1 MKYRYRAISDRK
13 EEKRGIL
20 EAENQMQAIAMIREN
35 GDLILE
41 LEQVHK
47 WWEAL
52 TGDIYVA
59 GMKDRDLAL
68 FSSQFAA
75 ALKAG
80 ISVEKTLSILGG
92 QAEKRRWRKCLIKTA
107 QFVKAGGSLADGF
120 EEADPDGFPAAFL
133 EMVRGGEHSGRLAE
147 VFQSLSVYYERRYKA
162 KQKMESSLIY
172 PCFVLGMAVL
182 VLTFIVGWVVP
193 SIAAVLKEMG
203 TDLPLGTKILLSI
216 SGFLQEHIVAL
227 LSAVILAIG
236 GVVCYWKSER
246 GREQLEMIIKK
257 LPMIG
262 KLLDMSIYAQF
273 CHTVA
278 TLLQAG
284 VPLPQVLVVTAG
296 SIDNRRTGKK
306 IRQAAGKLQAGE
318 SLGMWMK
325 EDGTFPQILKEVC
338 AIGEESGELA
348 SMLASIGEYF
358 DTQEEIAARKL
369 AAGLEPA
376 LMVVLAIAT
385 GFIVISMYLP
395 LLSMYGQM

>member
-20 EAENQMQAIAMIREN
+20 EAENQMQAVAMIREN

-47 WWEAL
+47 WREVL
-52 TGDIYVA
+52 TEDIYVA

-162 KQKMESSLIY
+162 KQKMETSLIY

-203 TDLPLGTKILLSI
+203 IDLPLGTKILLSI

-262 KLLDMSIYAQF
+262 KLWDMSIYAQF

-306 IRQAAGKLQAGE
+306 IRQAGRKTPGRRITWDVDERRWNISADFERSLCHRRRIWRAGVHAG
-318 SLGMWMK
+318 
-325 EDGTFPQILKEVC
+325 F
-338 AIGEESGELA
+338 
-348 SMLASIGEYF
+348 
-358 DTQEEIAARKL
+358 
-369 AAGLEPA
+369 
-376 LMVVLAIAT
+376 
-385 GFIVISMYLP
+385 
-395 LLSMYGQM
+395 YG

>member
-133 EMVRGGEHSGRLAE
+133 EMVRGGEHSGRLTE

-348 SMLASIGEYF
+348 SMLASMGEYF

>member
-20 EAENQMQAIAMIREN
+20 EAENQMQAVAMIREN

-47 WWEAL
+47 WWEVL

-147 VFQSLSVYYERRYKA
+147 VFQSLSVYYERRYNA
-162 KQKMESSLIY
+162 KQKMETSLIY

-348 SMLASIGEYF
+348 SMLASMGEYF

>member
-20 EAENQMQAIAMIREN
+20 EAENQMQAVAMIREN

-47 WWEAL
+47 WWEVL

-92 QAEKRRWRKCLIKTA
+92 QAEKRRGRKCLIKTA

-162 KQKMESSLIY
+162 KQKMEASLIY

-348 SMLASIGEYF
+348 SMLASMGEYF

>member
-20 EAENQMQAIAMIREN
+20 EAENQMQAVAMIREN

-47 WWEAL
+47 WWEVL

-133 EMVRGGEHSGRLAE
+133 EMVRGGEHSGRLTE

-348 SMLASIGEYF
+348 SMLASMGEYF

-385 GFIVISMYLP
+385 GFIVISKYLP

>member
-348 SMLASIGEYF
+348 SMLASMGEYF

>member
-1 MKYRYRAISDRK
+1 MKYRYLAISDRK

-20 EAENQMQAIAMIREN
+20 EAENQMQAVAMIREN

-47 WWEAL
+47 WWEVL

-162 KQKMESSLIY
+162 KQKMEASLIY

-348 SMLASIGEYF
+348 SMLASMGEYF

>member
-20 EAENQMQAIAMIREN
+20 EAENQMQAVAMIREN

-47 WWEAL
+47 WWEVL

-133 EMVRGGEHSGRLAE
+133 EMVRGGEHSGRLTE

-348 SMLASIGEYF
+348 SMLASMGEYF

>member
-20 EAENQMQAIAMIREN
+20 EAENQMQAVAMIREN
-35 GDLILE
+35 RDLILE

-47 WWEAL
+47 WWEVL

-348 SMLASIGEYF
+348 SMLASMGEYF

>member
-20 EAENQMQAIAMIREN
+20 EAENQIQAVAMIREN

-47 WWEAL
+47 WWEVL

-348 SMLASIGEYF
+348 SMLASMGEYF

>member
-20 EAENQMQAIAMIREN
+20 EAENQMQAVAMIREN

-47 WWEAL
+47 WREVL
-52 TGDIYVA
+52 TEDIYVA

-162 KQKMESSLIY
+162 KQKMETSLIY

-203 TDLPLGTKILLSI
+203 IDLPLGTKILLSI

-262 KLLDMSIYAQF
+262 KLWDMSIYAQF

-296 SIDNRRTGKK
+296 SIDNRRTGKTSGRR
-306 IRQAAGKLQAGE
+306 ITWDVDERRWNISADFERSLCHRRRIWRAGVHAG
-318 SLGMWMK
+318 
-325 EDGTFPQILKEVC
+325 F
-338 AIGEESGELA
+338 
-348 SMLASIGEYF
+348 
-358 DTQEEIAARKL
+358 
-369 AAGLEPA
+369 
-376 LMVVLAIAT
+376 
-385 GFIVISMYLP
+385 
-395 LLSMYGQM
+395 YG

>member
-20 EAENQMQAIAMIREN
+20 EAENQMQAVAMIREN

-47 WWEAL
+47 WREVL
-52 TGDIYVA
+52 TEDIYVA

-147 VFQSLSVYYERRYKA
+147 VFQSLSVYYEKRYKA
-162 KQKMESSLIY
+162 KQKMETSLIY

-203 TDLPLGTKILLSI
+203 TDLPLGTQILLSI

-227 LSAVILAIG
+227 LSAVILVIG
-236 GVVCYWKSER
+236 GVVCYWKTER

-257 LPMIG
+257 LPMVG
-262 KLLDMSIYAQF
+262 KLWDMSIYAQF

-278 TLLQAG
+278 TLLQ
-284 VPLPQVLVVTAG
+284 AG

-348 SMLASIGEYF
+348 SMLASMGEYF